1 MICYGP
7 GFMRLKLKQRIWEWR
22 SVLLVAPCVATF
34 AIAVESLAFFQ
45 LLEWVMLDTFFRARP
60 SEPVDSRIVI
70 VTVDESDLK
79 QLGGWPICD
88 QQLAQVLTN
97 LNAYQPRV
105 IGLDLYRD
113 FPVGTGYESL
123 VEVFL
128 STPNLVGVE
137 KVVGPRVDPPPSL
150 KAQGRVGIVDMVLDA
165 DGKVRRAVLAVDD
178 PKTETLKLNLA
189 VKLSLLYL
197 EPEGIE
203 LEDQDLA
210 THQRVL
216 GKAVFFPFHPND
228 GGYVRA
234 DAGGYQIL
242 INFRG
247 LQEDFQTLSISDV
260 LENRIPPDLVHDRVV
275 FIGATAESLNDF
287 FLTPYNQSGHT
298 PHRTSGVIIHANI
311 VSQILSAALDGRPM
325 IRVWSTPTQ
334 WLWMLLWS
342 FIGATGFHVVLRL
355 NGVKTNLP
363 LGLMILG
370 QVLGGGL
377 LVTSGFLLFL
387 NGWWVTVAAPIGAF
401 SLSAIALTIYE
412 IQANRRLAYID
423 SLTQISN
430 RRYFDEYFDLHR
442 SNSKHD
448 NKPLSLILCDVDY
461 FKAYNDTYGHQAGDE
476 CLRQI
481 AQGIAKGIRE
491 QDILARYGGEEFAVI
506 LPNTTPEIA
515 LEIAEEI
522 AIQIAALKIESA
534 NPQVSRYVTLSCGIA
549 STLVRAN
556 FSPFQLIAGADA
568 SLYEAKQQ
576 GRNCRVVYQGD
587 RQPQP

>member
-1 MICYGP
+1 
-7 GFMRLKLKQRIWEWR
+7 MRLKLKQQIWEWR
-22 SVLLVAPCVATF
+22 SVLFVAPCVATF
-34 AIAVESLAFFQ
+34 AIAVEFLAFFQ
-45 LLEWVMLDTFFRARP
+45 LLEWVMLDAFFRARP
-60 SEPVDSRIVI
+60 SEPLDSRIVI

-88 QQLAQVLTN
+88 HRLAEVLTN
-97 LNAYQPRV
+97 LKSYQPRV

-123 VEVFL
+123 VQVFL
-128 STPNLVGVE
+128 STPNLIGVE
-137 KVVGPRVDPPPSL
+137 KVVGTRIDPPPTL
-150 KAQGRVGIVDMVLDA
+150 KEQGQVGIVDMVLDA
-165 DGKVRRAVLAVDD
+165 DGKVRRAVLGVHDSQ
-178 PKTETLKLNLA
+178 TETLKLNLA

-197 EPEGIE
+197 ETEGIE
-203 LEDQDLA
+203 LEDHDIA

-216 GKAVFFPFHPND
+216 GKAVFFPFKPNH

-247 LQEDFQTLSISDV
+247 LKEDFQTVSISDV
-260 LENRIPPDLVHDRVV
+260 LENRIPPDLVSDRVV
-275 FIGATAESLNDF
+275 LIGATAESLNDF
-287 FLTPYNQSGHT
+287 FLTPYNHKSAQT

-311 VSQILSAALDGRPM
+311 VSQILSAALDGRRM
-325 IRVWSTPTQ
+325 IRVWSTPIQ
-334 WLWMLLWS
+334 GLWMLFWS
-342 FIGATGFHVVLRL
+342 FMGATGFHLVLQL
-355 NGVKTNLP
+355 NGVKKNLP
-363 LGLMILG
+363 FTSMILS
-370 QVLGGGL
+370 QVLGAGL

-387 NGWWVTVAAPIGAF
+387 NGWWVTVAAPMGAF

-412 IQANRRLAYID
+412 IQTNRRLAYID

-430 RRYFDEYFDLHR
+430 RRYFDEYFEVQY
-442 SNSKHD
+442 SNSKSY
-448 NKPLSLILCDVDY
+448 NKRLSLILCDVDY

-481 AQGIAKGIRE
+481 AQGIAKGIRN

-506 LPNTTPEIA
+506 LPDTTSEMA

-522 AIQIAALKIESA
+522 ALQIAALKIKSA
-534 NPQVSRYVTLSCGIA
+534 NPQVSQYVTLSCGIA
-549 STLVRAN
+549 STRVRET
-556 FSPFQLIAGADA
+556 FSPFELIAGADA
-568 SLYEAKQQ
+568 SLYEAKRR

-587 RQPQP
+587 RQPQQG

>member
-1 MICYGP
+1 
-7 GFMRLKLKQRIWEWR
+7 MRLKLKQRIWEWR
-22 SVLLVAPCVATF
+22 SVLLVAPCVAAF

-45 LLEWVMLDTFFRARP
+45 ILEWVILDTFFRARP

-79 QLGGWPICD
+79 ELGGWPICD
-88 QQLAQVLTN
+88 QRLAEVLTN

-128 STPNLVGVE
+128 STPNLVGIE
-137 KVVGPRVDPPPSL
+137 KVVGTRIDPPPIL

-216 GKAVFFPFHPND
+216 GRAVFFPFQPNH

-275 FIGATAESLNDF
+275 LIGATAESLNDF
-287 FLTPYNQSGHT
+287 FLTPYNHKSGQT
-298 PHRTSGVIIHANI
+298 PQRTSGVIIHANI
-311 VSQILSAALDGRPM
+311 ISQILSAALDGRPM

-342 FIGATGFHVVLRL
+342 FIGATGFHVVLHL
-355 NGVKTNLP
+355 NGVKKNLP
-363 LGLMILG
+363 FPSMILG
-370 QVLGGGL
+370 QALGGGL

-387 NGWWVTVAAPIGAF
+387 NGWWVTVAAPIVAF
-401 SLSAIALTIYE
+401 SFSAIALTIYE

-430 RRYFDEYFDLHR
+430 RRYFDEYFDLQR
-442 SNSKHD
+442 SQSKSY

-461 FKAYNDTYGHQAGDE
+461 FKPYNDTYGHQAGDE

-481 AQGIAKGIRE
+481 AQGIAKAIRP

-506 LPNTTPEIA
+506 LPDTTSEIA

-522 AIQIAALKIESA
+522 SIQIAALKIESA

-549 STLVRAN
+549 STLVRAT
-556 FSPFQLIAGADA
+556 FSPFQLIAGADE
-568 SLYEAKQQ
+568 SLYEAKQR

-587 RQPQP
+587 RQPQQ